1 MGFLVWWS
9 LSFKRVVMVCSAP
22 DPRSTLQGWTRD
34 AWLLE
39 FHHCLPCSQFSKRVS
54 CLETQT
60 SDKYPRG
67 ICRWQTPVLYWSRSQ
82 RETTNYPPSPPP
94 RSSFIRG
101 VKQKHLRSD
110 HSLPQ
115 ITNDLMDHSLFPTF
129 YTFPCCGR
137 RFRAIKP
144 FPVPDVMEQK
154 KSNPVGSTVRY
165 EVMKLC
171 TGSI

>member
-1 MGFLVWWS
+1 MGSRYLTASISPLPSLFSIFQESELVG
-9 LSFKRVVMVCSAP
+9 
-22 DPRSTLQGWTRD
+22 DRD
-34 AWLLE
+34 LRQIPPGHLPVTDACPLLV
-39 FHHCLPCSQFSKRVS
+39 SISKR
-54 CLETQT
+54 
-60 SDKYPRG
+60 D
-67 ICRWQTPVLYWSRSQ
+67 
-82 RETTNYPPSPPP
+82 NHSPPVSPLP

-144 FPVPDVMEQK
+144 FPVPDGTK

-165 EVMKLC
+165 EMMELC
-171 TGSI
+171 TGSV